1 MSKTNEHKS
10 AKSKS
15 NKKRMETFEK
25 KTILSDRSLGPNCEE
40 GLVNFSAA
48 EHGT

>member
-15 NKKRMETFEK
+15 NKREIGKTKVWPNESTNKVKHDK
-25 KTILSDRSLGPNCEE
+25 KPTG
-40 GLVNFSAA
+40 
-48 EHGT
+48 